1 MLTQCFTIGL
11 LMLLAVMSP
20 GPDFALVTKN
30 TVLHS
35 RESGF
40 FTALG
45 VALSNL
51 IHISYCS
58 LGLAFV
64 IANSILLFSLI
75 KYLGAGYL
83 LYLGIMSLLS
93 KPETHLVD
101 EKRTQIKK
109 KSLPKAIAFR
119 QGFLCNLLNPKATL
133 FFLALFTTIIKPET
147 PALWVLIFIVE
158 MFVIITL
165 WFFTLTMILSHPKVT
180 RLLEKSE
187 KYIAKILGVFLVSF
201 GIALAFVKR

>member
-1 MLTQCFTIGL
+1 MFTQFFTIGL

-64 IANSILLFSLI
+64 ISNSILLFSLI
-75 KYLGAGYL
+75 KYLGAAYL
-83 LYLGIMSLLS
+83 LYLGVTSLLS
-93 KPETHLVD
+93 KPAIHFVD
-101 EKRTQIKK
+101 KKRMQIKK
-109 KSLPKAIAFR
+109 TSLPKVTAFR

-133 FFLALFTTIIKPET
+133 FFLALFTTIIKSET
-147 PALWVLIFIVE
+147 PTVWVLIFIVE

-165 WFFTLTMILSHPKVT
+165 WFFTLTMILSHPKVIK
-180 RLLEKSE
+180 LLEKSE

-201 GIALAFVKR
+201 GVALALVKR